1 MNPLDLGGIWRDEE
15 PGPRRVDLG
24 RWSLELRRGG
34 SLSNLTFSG
43 VAVLR
48 AVRGVLRDRDWRTAP
63 ATVLDVTTRDGGLR
77 VHGTFHDEGGEDVV
91 DATWEIGARADPGRL
106 VVEFTATTRRAFQ
119 RNRFGLVV
127 LHRPDDAG
135 TPLRVRHP
143 DGAWTATQF
152 PVAIAPHQPAR
163 DVAELRW
170 SRPGVDVAVEFRGDV
185 FEMEDQRNWS
195 DASFKTYSTPLSEPF
210 PVRLEPGTVVHQQV
224 VVRCAPNALPV
235 PVPARP
241 TRVDLVVTDEPSPQ
255 WGSTSDVEGFAG
267 PLLVELVTA
276 DPEWLEVLERARR
289 CGRPLDVRIVT
300 DDPAEVGTVV
310 DATQGV
316 EVLRFG
322 VHSRTTHVSTPE
334 LWAAL
339 RTACAGLP
347 GDLVAGARS
356 HFTEL
361 NRTVEFLPAD
371 ATGVVFAST
380 PQMHDTGRD
389 QVFEAL
395 AVQELT
401 ARQAVAIGGGRPVHV
416 GPVTLRPRFNAV
428 ATTPWRVD
436 RDRVPRDPRRDGRGF
451 AAWVIASAAAF
462 AVPGVAS
469 VSFGDVDGSA
479 AAGLRLLAGL
489 DGSRRLRLAPGC
501 VLAQGVHLIGGRGAG
516 GDAVL
521 VANLADDVRVVD
533 LAGADLTLEPGE
545 VRRHA
550 G

>member
-1 MNPLDLGGIWRDEE
+1 MNLVDAGGLWRDDE
-15 PGPRRVDLG
+15 PAPVPVELGP
-24 RWSLELRRGG
+24 WSLELRRGG
-34 SLSNLTFSG
+34 SLSNLAFSG
-43 VAVLR
+43 VPVLR

-63 ATVLDVTTRDGGLR
+63 ATVLDVTTREGELHVR
-77 VHGTFHDEGGEDVV
+77 GTFRDDGGEDVV
-91 DATWEIGARADPGRL
+91 DATWEIGVRAHAGRL
-106 VVEFTATTRRAFQ
+106 AVEFTATARRAFQ

-135 TPLRVRHP
+135 TPLRVGHP
-143 DGAWTATQF
+143 DGSWTGTGF

-170 SRPGVDVAVEFRGDV
+170 RRPGVDVALEFRGDV

-210 PVRLEPGTVVHQQV
+210 PVRLEPGTVVRQQV
-224 VVRCAPNALPV
+224 VVRCTPNAVPV

-241 TRVDLVVTDEPSPQ
+241 TRIDLVVTDEPLPQ
-255 WGSTSDVEGFAG
+255 WGSTSDVEGLAG
-267 PLLVELVTA
+267 PLLVELLTA
-276 DPEWLEVLERARR
+276 DPAWPGVLERARR

-300 DDPAEVGTVV
+300 DDPSEVGAVV

-316 EVLRFG
+316 DVLRFG

-339 RTACAGLP
+339 RAACAGLTA
-347 GDLVAGARS
+347 DLVAGARS

-361 NRTVEFLPAD
+361 NRTVEVLPAD
-371 ATGVVFAST
+371 AAGVVFAST

-389 QVFEAL
+389 QVLEAL

-401 ARQAVAIGGGRPVHV
+401 GRQAVEIGGGRPVHV

-428 ATTPWRVD
+428 ATTPWRID
-436 RDRVPRDPRRDGRGF
+436 RDRVPRDPRRDARGF

-469 VSFGDVDGSA
+469 VSFGDVDGPA
-479 AAGLRLLAGL
+479 AASLRLLAGL

-501 VLAQGVHLIGGRGAG
+501 VLPQGVHLIGGRGVD

-521 VANLADDVRVVD
+521 LANLADDVRVVD
-533 LAGADLTLEPGE
+533 LAGTDLTLEPGE